1 MTYIWLSPHNHN
13 PIVIHK
19 AIKQRLNDMF
29 HQQWHSNISEMSS
42 CTLYRMFKSEC
53 KLEKYLLNLNKPE
66 QINLCKFRCRDT
78 KLPVVVLGYSF
89 QNIAYSDRLCTL
101 CNLNEV
107 GDEYH
112 YIMKCSFFQNSRERY
127 INNDIWRN
135 PDYYKFSSLFKSN
148 DMGILRNLA
157 RFVKIINLEMN

>member
-1 MTYIWLSPHNHN
+1 MHKNNEYSCPWNKQIENIFNKCGMRYIWLNPQNYN

-53 KLEKYLLNLNKPE
+53 KLEKYLLNLNKSE

-112 YIMKCSFFQNSRERY
+112 YTMKCSFFS
-127 INNDIWRN
+127 
-135 PDYYKFSSLFKSN
+135 K
-148 DMGILRNLA
+148 
-157 RFVKIINLEMN
+157 